1 MSEFKQGDRIVYWIG
16 SAKFGE
22 PTGHGHVTSKGIVTF
37 DLTPCYRV
45 KKDTGGAV
53 FIPIML
59 IEAEPEMVANMREAA
74 DRGEFTDEERERLES
89 DPLLAALYN
98 SCIVLGDELTRYRV
112 LYGVLPPAPYDAG
125 ELERSGI
132 YNPAVYVPD
141 DAEVGG
147 CDQKREEREADE
159 DRRAD
164 SEDDPSS
171 DF

>member
-1 MSEFKQGDRIVYWIG
+1 VSEFKQGDRIVYWIG

-89 DPLLAALYN
+89 DPLLAALYK

-112 LYGVLPPAPYDAG
+112 LYGVLPPAPYDA
-125 ELERSGI
+125 
-132 YNPAVYVPD
+132 PVD